1 MIHIGAI
8 RKIFRGWRILI
19 CAWVDDNSPLKS
31 QFFMLF
37 RGDNGKEYIRIE
49 ITADGWK
56 TDVTINGK
64 TYSERHIGHYGSSEC
79 VEGNFEE
86 DDEIPESIYDALND
100 FFCFGCQ
107 QALAQFEIEEGIEE
121 E

>member
-1 MIHIGAI
+1 MKEN
-8 RKIFRGWRILI
+8 KI
-19 CAWVDDNSPLKS
+19 S
-31 QFFMLF
+31 
-37 RGDNGKEYIRIE
+37 IE

-100 FFCFGCQ
+100 FSASAANRHWRSLKLKRESRRNSHGDQ
-107 QALAQFEIEEGIEE
+107 TKISVRRG
-121 E
+121 

>member
-1 MIHIGAI
+1 MRDYIIMTDSCCD
-8 RKIFRGWRILI
+8 LNQQE
-19 CAWVDDNSPLKS
+19 VDELGLTVLPLS
-31 QFFMLF
+31 F
-37 RGDNGKEYIRIE
+37 
-49 ITADGWK
+49 
-56 TDVTINGK
+56 TINGK

>member
-1 MIHIGAI
+1 MNKN
-8 RKIFRGWRILI
+8 KI
-19 CAWVDDNSPLKS
+19 N
-31 QFFMLF
+31 
-37 RGDNGKEYIRIE
+37 IE

-64 TYSERHIGHYGSSEC
+64 TYSERYIAEKGGAEC
-79 VEGNFEE
+79 IEGNFEDE
-86 DDEIPESIYDALND
+86 DGIPESIYDKLND
-100 FFCFGCQ
+100 FICFDCQ